1 MLSSELLEPALPVL
15 LAQLCLEHVYKLPEE
30 GKCVVI
36 YVSLCLD
43 CFHSLLPLLLSYQP

>member
-1 MLSSELLEPALPVL
+1 MLSSELLEPALP
-15 LAQLCLEHVYKLPEE
+15 EHVYKLPEE